1 MRNIRNFNSDAAKS
15 KIKTKDNQVIE
26 LRGTRDLFGRLLYI
40 SSEKKVDLLKVF
52 CYPLI
57 PIPLSI
63 GHIDGNS
70 TRQIKASLIKK
81 VENMCVGP
89 LPPPVPDV
97 VLVDATFMLHTLH
110 GLPRTMGDVS
120 TMILTS
126 LCKIGKVVHF
136 VCDVY
141 STPSI
146 KDMKRTKRGEYGRTY
161 NITGKKPR
169 VRLSGKMHSDRET
182 SNRPCFGSWQST
194 GKEMIILMLSKTMKY
209 SSGLTVDVCHSL
221 KIMDV

>member
-1 MRNIRNFNSDAAKS
+1 MLKKWLVDATSLLVSYISVTVVVKHLFKHRDKTWIRQQQWTDFLLFETYCSTTNLMPTYVVAVTFWR
-15 KIKTKDNQVIE
+15 KTKDNQVIE
-26 LRGTRDLFGRLLYI
+26 LRGTRYLFGRLLYI

-63 GHIDGNS
+63 GHIDGTLNKTDKS
-70 TRQIKASLIKK
+70 TLMKQ
-81 VENMCVGP
+81 VENMCVWP
-89 LPPPVPDV
+89 LPPSVPDV

-120 TMILTS
+120 TMILTL
-126 LCKIGKVVHF
+126 LCKMGKVVHF

-146 KDMKRTKRGEYGRTY
+146 KDMERAKRGEDGRT
-161 NITGKKPR
+161 
-169 VRLSGKMHSDRET
+169 
-182 SNRPCFGSWQST
+182 
-194 GKEMIILMLSKTMKY
+194 
-209 SSGLTVDVCHSL
+209 
-221 KIMDV
+221 